1 MTIRYMI
8 ATIPH
13 VWKDM
18 KELATT
24 FFAVLTSSGL
34 KCCQGKTESHHIVQ
48 YARTIIG
55 TPRITSTKIEDMIL
69 QALFLSTLNKPK
81 NIPRIQAKNR
91 PHKAR
96 SRVCPIARSSR
107 FPYLV
112 MIWIMENSFQK
123 QSCHKMQ
130 QPCNSCSVLS
140 QSEFSD

>member
-1 MTIRYMI
+1 
-8 ATIPH
+8 
-13 VWKDM
+13 
-18 KELATT
+18 
-24 FFAVLTSSGL
+24 
-34 KCCQGKTESHHIVQ
+34 
-48 YARTIIG
+48 
-55 TPRITSTKIEDMIL
+55 MIL

-123 QSCHKMQ
+123 QSCLKMQ
-130 QPCNSCSVLS
+130 QPCNSCNIYSDYSAASSVGTASSPRYLAMISLYSPLS
-140 QSEFSD
+140 FLSSVIDAPAIIPSACPVWHAAIEASHPRLLSSYSKP

>member
-1 MTIRYMI
+1 
-8 ATIPH
+8 
-13 VWKDM
+13 
-18 KELATT
+18 
-24 FFAVLTSSGL
+24 
-34 KCCQGKTESHHIVQ
+34 
-48 YARTIIG
+48 
-55 TPRITSTKIEDMIL
+55 MIL

-130 QPCNSCSVLS
+130 QPCNSCNIYSDYSAASSSAGASVVSASASSAASSVGTASSPRYLAMISSYSPLS
-140 QSEFSD
+140 LMSLRPALNISRSS

>member
-48 YARTIIG
+48 TVRNTEIN
-55 TPRITSTKIEDMIL
+55 KIREDDHWDT
-69 QALFLSTLNKPK
+69 ADYVN
-81 NIPRIQAKNR
+81 KNR
-91 PHKAR
+91 GYDPACF
-96 SRVCPIARSSR
+96 V
-107 FPYLV
+107 
-112 MIWIMENSFQK
+112 FQYT
-123 QSCHKMQ
+123 
-130 QPCNSCSVLS
+130 
-140 QSEFSD
+140 

>member
-48 YARTIIG
+48 TVRNTEIN
-55 TPRITSTKIEDMIL
+55 KIREDDHRN
-69 QALFLSTLNKPK
+69 ALD
-81 NIPRIQAKNR
+81 NINKNR
-91 PHKAR
+91 RYDSAGFILK
-96 SRVCPIARSSR
+96 
-107 FPYLV
+107 YT
-112 MIWIMENSFQK
+112 
-123 QSCHKMQ
+123 
-130 QPCNSCSVLS
+130 
-140 QSEFSD
+140 